1 MIERDTARKGDTMDR
16 LERGELLRLIA
27 LGIAV
32 VLEGVALL
40 SVILNITFV
49 PIKVYASI
57 VSVAV
62 FVLPSIVGLLTRRLE
77 VAILLAL
84 LPFYTLAMVY
94 SILFQPVWNVDL
106 FTLGV
111 LVQRVANTTVLL
123 GALAVIGWLLRRVI
137 LRQPVVR
144 PARA

>member
-1 MIERDTARKGDTMDR
+1 MNK
-16 LERGELLRLIA
+16 LERGELMRLIA

-32 VLEGVALL
+32 VLEGAALV
-40 SVILNITFV
+40 SVILNITLV
-49 PIKVYASI
+49 PIKIYPSV

-62 FVLPSIVGLLTRRLE
+62 FVLPSIVGLLARRLE
-77 VAILLAL
+77 VAVLLAL
-84 LPFYTLAMVY
+84 LPFYTLAVVY

-111 LVQRVANTTVLL
+111 LVQRVANTSVLL
-123 GALAVIGWLLRRVI
+123 GVLAVIGWLLRRVF

>member
-1 MIERDTARKGDTMDR
+1 MNK
-16 LERGELLRLIA
+16 LERGELMRLIA

-32 VLEGVALL
+32 VLEGAALV
-40 SVILNITFV
+40 SVILNITLV
-49 PIKVYASI
+49 PIKIYPSV

-62 FVLPSIVGLLTRRLE
+62 FVLPSIVGLLARRLE
-77 VAILLAL
+77 VAVLLAL
-84 LPFYTLAMVY
+84 LPFYTLAVVY

-111 LVQRVANTTVLL
+111 LVQRVANTSVLL
-123 GALAVIGWLLRRVI
+123 GVLAVIGWLLRRVI

>member
-1 MIERDTARKGDTMDR
+1 MNK
-16 LERGELLRLIA
+16 LERGELMRLIA

-32 VLEGVALL
+32 VLEGAALV
-40 SVILNITFV
+40 SVILNITLV
-49 PIKVYASI
+49 PIKIYPSI

-62 FVLPSIVGLLTRRLE
+62 LVLPSIVGLLARRLE
-77 VAILLAL
+77 VAVLLAL
-84 LPFYTLAMVY
+84 LPFYTLAVVY

-111 LVQRVANTTVLL
+111 LVQRVANTSVLL
-123 GALAVIGWLLRRVI
+123 GVLAVIGWLLRRVI

>member
-1 MIERDTARKGDTMDR
+1 MDR

-32 VLEGVALL
+32 LLEGVALL

-49 PIKVYASI
+49 PIKVYPSI
-57 VSVAV
+57 ASVAV
-62 FVLPSIVGLLTRRLE
+62 FVLPSIVGLLSRRLE

-94 SILFQPVWNVDL
+94 SLLFQPVWNVDL

-111 LVQRVANTTVLL
+111 LVQRVANTSVLL
-123 GALAVIGWLLRRVI
+123 GVLGVMGWLLRRVI
-137 LRQPVVR
+137 LRQPIVR

>member
-1 MIERDTARKGDTMDR
+1 MDR

-32 VLEGVALL
+32 LLEGVALL

-49 PIKVYASI
+49 PIKVYPSI
-57 VSVAV
+57 ASVAV
-62 FVLPSIVGLLTRRLE
+62 FVLPSIVGLLARRLE
-77 VAILLAL
+77 VAILLSL
-84 LPFYTLAMVY
+84 LPFYTLAVVY
-94 SILFQPVWNVDL
+94 SLLFQPVWNVDL

-111 LVQRVANTTVLL
+111 LVQRVANTSVLL
-123 GALAVIGWLLRRVI
+123 GVLGVMGWLLRRVI
-137 LRQPVVR
+137 LRQPIVR

>member
-1 MIERDTARKGDTMDR
+1 MDR

-32 VLEGVALL
+32 LLEGAVLL
-40 SVILNITFV
+40 SVILNITLV
-49 PIKVYASI
+49 PIKVYPSI

-62 FVLPSIVGLLTRRLE
+62 FVLPSIVGLLARRLE

-84 LPFYTLAMVY
+84 LPFYTLAVVY
-94 SILFQPVWNVDL
+94 SLLFQPVWNVDL

-111 LVQRVANTTVLL
+111 LVQRVANTSVLL
-123 GALAVIGWLLRRVI
+123 GVLGVIGWLLRRVI

>member
-1 MIERDTARKGDTMDR
+1 MNK
-16 LERGELLRLIA
+16 LERGELMRLIA

-32 VLEGVALL
+32 VLEGAALV
-40 SVILNITFV
+40 SVILNITLV
-49 PIKVYASI
+49 PIKIYPSV

-62 FVLPSIVGLLTRRLE
+62 LVLPSIVGLLARRLE
-77 VAILLAL
+77 VAVLLAL
-84 LPFYTLAMVY
+84 LPFYTLAVVY

-111 LVQRVANTTVLL
+111 LVQRVANTSVLL
-123 GALAVIGWLLRRVI
+123 GVLAVIGWLLRRVI

>member
-1 MIERDTARKGDTMDR
+1 MDK

-32 VLEGVALL
+32 LLEGVALL

-49 PIKVYASI
+49 PIKVYPSI
-57 VSVAV
+57 ASVAV
-62 FVLPSIVGLLTRRLE
+62 FVLPSIVGLLARRLE

-84 LPFYTLAMVY
+84 LPFYTLAVVY
-94 SILFQPVWNVDL
+94 SLLFQPVWNVDL

-111 LVQRVANTTVLL
+111 LVQRVANTSVLL
-123 GALAVIGWLLRRVI
+123 GVLGVIGWLLRRVM
-137 LRQPVVR
+137 LRQPIVR

>member
-1 MIERDTARKGDTMDR
+1 MDR
-16 LERGELLRLIA
+16 LERGELMRLIA

-32 VLEGVALL
+32 VLEGAALL

-49 PIKVYASI
+49 PIKVYPSI

-62 FVLPSIVGLLTRRLE
+62 IVLPSIVGLLARRLE

-84 LPFYTLAMVY
+84 LPFYTLAVVY
-94 SILFQPVWNVDL
+94 SLLFQPVWNVDL

-111 LVQRVANTTVLL
+111 LVQRVANTSVLL
-123 GALAVIGWLLRRVI
+123 GVLAVIGWLLRRVI

-144 PARA
+144 PARV